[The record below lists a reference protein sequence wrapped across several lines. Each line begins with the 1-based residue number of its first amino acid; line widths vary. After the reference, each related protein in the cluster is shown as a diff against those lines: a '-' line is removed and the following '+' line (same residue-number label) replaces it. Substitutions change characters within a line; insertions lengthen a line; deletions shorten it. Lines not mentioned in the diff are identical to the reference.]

1 MGDVIHTLPAVASLK
16 KSFPSSAISWVLR
29 PQWEPLLEGNPTV
42 DEVIPFERSMDGIRA
57 AWKQIRTT
65 RFDLVVDF
73 QGLIQSALIAR
84 AARSREI
91 AGFSWSEAREKLA
104 TLLYSRRVVTTG
116 PHRVDSYLQIAAAAG
131 ASKLVKDFPLPAGRA
146 EGTLPDGPFVLASPL
161 AGWGSKQWP
170 LEYYSE
176 VARSVPLVVNGPPSA
191 ATLLEKIEGAHVHL
205 SGISGLIDA
214 TRRAGAV
221 IGVDSGPMHLAA
233 ALKKHGVAIFGP
245 TDPLTHGPY
254 GGTLKVLRDP
264 GAKTSYKRH
273 EEIDPAMQ
281 AIRPQEVLEAL
292 EA

>member
-16 KSFPSSAISWVLR
+16 KSFPSSAISWVVR
-29 PQWEPLLEGNPTV
+29 PQWMPLLEGNPTV
-42 DEVIPFERSMDGIRA
+42 DEVIPFERTGQGIRA
-57 AWKQIRTT
+57 AWKQIRSA

-84 AARSREI
+84 AARSRETV
-91 AGFSWSEAREKLA
+91 GFRWREAREKLA
-104 TLLYSRRVVTTG
+104 ALFYSTRAATTG
-116 PHRVDSYLQIAAAAG
+116 PHRVDSYLQVAAAAG
-131 ASKLVKDFPLPAGRA
+131 ATELVRDFPLPAGRA
-146 EGTLPDGPFVLASPL
+146 EGDLPDGPFVLASPL

-176 VARSVPLVVNGPPSA
+176 IARKVPLVVNGPPA
-191 ATLLEKIEGAHVHL
+191 AKAVLETIQGAHLHL
-205 SGISGLIDA
+205 SSIPGLIYA

-245 TDPLTHGPY
+245 TDPVTHGPY

-264 GAKTSYKRH
+264 RARTSYKRQ
-273 EEIDPAMQ
+273 EAIDPNMK
-281 AIRPQEVLEAL
+281 AIRPQLVLEAL
-292 EA
+292 ET